1 MYRGEWIVKESINEG
16 EIYKTCIPQSESI
29 IEGKVIIGNKSIIEE
44 DGYKLELG
52 KIQSVH

>member
-52 KIQSVH
+52 KIQSIH

>member
-1 MYRGEWIVKESINEG
+1 MINKNEPKEG
-16 EIYKTCIPQSESI
+16 SI